1 MVFLKT
7 FVSLMV
13 KNATF
18 CKKYLVNN
26 YILYNFAA
34 VTIQLLNIVL

>member
-18 CKKYLVNN
+18 CKKYLVDRKS
-26 YILYNFAA
+26 
-34 VTIQLLNIVL
+34 TRLNSSHRN